1 MRNQEHVKN
10 YRYQSWQIEILIAG
24 GILYGLFK
32 SSDVL
37 KELFFDFFPISIVT
51 SNKMIFLFGAYII
64 TKILLIGFSANLFLR
79 SVWLGYLG
87 INFWFPNDINYDDI
101 GGSESYKNELKKQ
114 AGIESRLEI
123 LERWCNLSFS
133 FAVLLGFFTLSLF
146 ISLSAVIWLLDTLPF
161 TKEWTNSALL
171 NYGLAVLILCFQ
183 IGLFDRFL
191 LKESKHKKWNAFK
204 QTILKVFNIV
214 TLSFL
219 FKREFLVLR
228 SNTNTWAF
236 STFVVLYL
244 CIAVVTSINQIGK
257 YYPGGTLD
265 ISLLD
270 DREQYAIKGVP
281 KIASYY
287 YNDNLRTGS
296 NCLYGSIQSEM
307 INDDYVKLFIVSW
320 VDFDNHLEKMLEKY
334 HYRKNIVAKTE
345 IQRDSIA
352 VLNTKAWQQ
361 SVNDLFVITLDEAP
375 ISNLEWSQYT
385 HPKTGEEGYVTFMD
399 ISLLSQGKHHLDIDV
414 QRLFNNGV
422 LRQWDWFE
430 VPFWKQSR

>member
-1 MRNQEHVKN
+1 MSNPEHVKS

-32 SSDVL
+32 SSDIL
-37 KELFFDFFPISIVT
+37 KELFYDFFPISEVT

-87 INFWFPNDINYDDI
+87 INFWFPNDINYSRV
-101 GGSESYKNELKKQ
+101 GGSESYKANLKKQ
-114 AGIESRLEI
+114 PSTQSRLEI

-161 TKEWTNSALL
+161 TNEWTNSALL
-171 NYGLAVLILCFQ
+171 NYGMAVLILCFQ

-191 LKESKHKKWNAFK
+191 LKESKHKKWNSAK
-204 QTILKVFNIV
+204 QTLLRVFNIV

-228 SNTNTWAF
+228 SNTNAWAF
-236 STFVVLYL
+236 STFVILYL
-244 CIAVVTSINQIGK
+244 TIAVVTSINQIGQ

-265 ISLLD
+265 ISLID
-270 DREQYAIKGVP
+270 DRENYDIRNTP
-281 KIASYY
+281 KIYSAQ
-287 YNDNLRTGS
+287 YNDNLPMGS
-296 NCLYGSIQSEM
+296 HCFYGSIQSEI

-320 VDFDNHLEKMLEKY
+320 IDFDNRLASAFETNGLQKNVYYKSEK
-334 HYRKNIVAKTE
+334 V
-345 IQRDSIA
+345 RDSMA
-352 VLNTKAWQQ
+352 RLNQIAWQQ
-361 SVNDLFVITLDEAP
+361 SVNDLFVVTLDNELLSAL
-375 ISNLEWSQYT
+375 SWSRYT
-385 HPKTGEEGYVTFMD
+385 HPKTAEEGYVAFID
-399 ISLLSQGKHHLDIDV
+399 ISLLSQGKHILDVDV
-414 QRLFNNGV
+414 NRLFNNGV
-422 LRQWDWFE
+422 LQQRDWFI